1 MMMKVS
7 EAMSTEVVSL
17 SKDET
22 LHKAVAQMVMHNS
35 AQVTVADGDGKLI
48 GIVTVRDIMM
58 PLYPDQ
64 GEYVHDSLHARDFE
78 SMEENYGKVL
88 EMKVGDVM
96 TANPVSV
103 SPEDSVL
110 KAASFMGLK
119 NLRRIP
125 VVTDGKQVGILSIE
139 SINNAL
145 FLNR

>member
-1 MMMKVS
+1 MKVS
-7 EAMSTEVVSL
+7 EAMSSEVVSVFSDDSL
-17 SKDET
+17 KT
-22 LHKAVAQMVMHNS
+22 AVSQMVMHNCP
-35 AQVTVADGDGKLI
+35 QVTVADADGNLI

-58 PLYPDQ
+58 PLFPDQ

-78 SMEENYGKVL
+78 AMEDNYGNVL
-88 EMKVGDVM
+88 KMSVGDVM
-96 TANPVSV
+96 TANPVNV
-103 SPEDSVL
+103 SPDDSIL

-125 VVTDGKQVGILSIE
+125 VANDGKQVGILSIE

>member
-1 MMMKVS
+1 MKVR
-7 EAMSTEVVSL
+7 EAMSSEVVSL
-17 SKDET
+17 SKDDT
-22 LHKAVAQMVMHNS
+22 LHQAVAQMVMHNS

-48 GIVTVRDIMM
+48 GIVTVRDVMM

-64 GEYVHDSLHARDFE
+64 GDYVHDSLHARDFE
-78 SMEENYGKVL
+78 AMEENYGKVL
-88 EMKVGDVM
+88 DMKVGDVM

-103 SPEDSVL
+103 SPDDSVL

-125 VVTDGKQVGILSIE
+125 VVNDGKQVGILSIE
-139 SINNAL
+139 NINNAL

>member
-1 MMMKVS
+1 MKVS
-7 EAMSTEVVSL
+7 EAMSSEVVSL
-17 SKDET
+17 SKNDT
-22 LHKAVAQMVMHNS
+22 LHKAVARMVMHNCPL
-35 AQVTVADGDGKLI
+35 VTVADDAGKLI

-64 GEYVHDSLHARDFE
+64 GDYVHDSLHARDFE
-78 SMEENYGKVL
+78 AMEENYGKVL
-88 EMKVGDVM
+88 EMKLADVM
-96 TANPVSV
+96 TVNPVSV
-103 SPEDSVL
+103 SPNDSVL

-125 VVTDGKQVGILSIE
+125 VVTEGRQVGILSIE

>member
-1 MMMKVS
+1 MKVR

-17 SKDET
+17 SRNDR
-22 LHKAVAQMVMHNS
+22 LHQAVAQMVMHNCPLIT
-35 AQVTVADGDGKLI
+35 VTDDAGKLI
-48 GIVTVRDIMM
+48 GIVTVRDVMM

-64 GEYVHDSLHARDFE
+64 GDYVHDSLHARDFE
-78 SMEENYGKVL
+78 AMEENYGKML

-103 SPEDSVL
+103 SPDDSVL

-125 VVTDGKQVGILSIE
+125 VVVDAKQVGILSIE
-139 SINNAL
+139 NINNAL

>member
-1 MMMKVS
+1 MKVRD
-7 EAMSTEVVSL
+7 AMSTEVVSL
-17 SKDET
+17 SREDS
-22 LHKAVAQMVMHNS
+22 LHTAVARMVMHNC
-35 AQVTVADGDGKLI
+35 AQVTVADGGGKLI

-64 GEYVHDSLHARDFE
+64 GDYVHDSLHARDFE
-78 SMEENYGKVL
+78 AMEDNYSKVL
-88 EMKVGDVM
+88 GMKVGDVM

-103 SPEDSVL
+103 SPDDSVL

-125 VVTDGKQVGILSIE
+125 VVNDGKQIGILSIE
-139 SINNAL
+139 NVNNAL

>member
-1 MMMKVS
+1 MKVRD
-7 EAMSTEVVSL
+7 AMSTEVVSL
-17 SKDET
+17 GKGDT

-35 AQVTVADGDGKLI
+35 ALVTVADDEGKLI

-64 GEYVHDSLHARDFE
+64 GDYVHDSLHARDFE
-78 SMEENYGKVL
+78 AMEENYGKIL

-103 SPEDSVL
+103 SPDDSVL

-125 VVTDGKQVGILSIE
+125 VVTDGRQVGILTIE
-139 SINNAL
+139 SISSAL

>member
-1 MMMKVS
+1 MKVRQ
-7 EAMSTEVVSL
+7 AMSTEVVSL
-17 SKDET
+17 SRNAT
-22 LHKAVAQMVMHNS
+22 LHQAVAQMVMHHCP
-35 AQVTVADGDGKLI
+35 QVTVEDDAGKLV
-48 GIVTVRDIMM
+48 GIVTVRDVMM

-64 GEYVHDSLHARDFE
+64 GDYVHDSLHARDFE
-78 SMEENYGKVL
+78 AMEENYGKVL

-103 SPEDSVL
+103 SPDDSVL

-125 VVTDGKQVGILSIE
+125 VVVDGKQVGILSIE
-139 SINNAL
+139 NINNAL

>member
-1 MMMKVS
+1 MKVS
-7 EAMSTEVVSL
+7 QAMSSEVVSVSRDDSL
-17 SKDET
+17 KS
-22 LHKAVAQMVMHNS
+22 AVSQMVMHNS
-35 AQVTVADGDGKLI
+35 AQVTVADDDGNLI
-48 GIVTVRDIMM
+48 GIVTVRDIML

-78 SMEENYGKVL
+78 AMEENYGKVL

-96 TANPVSV
+96 TANPVAV
-103 SPEDSVL
+103 SATDSIL

-125 VVTDGKQVGILSIE
+125 VVDEGKQVGILSIE
-139 SINNAL
+139 NINNAL

>member
-1 MMMKVS
+1 MKVR

-17 SKDET
+17 SRDDT
-22 LHKAVAQMVMHNS
+22 LHKAVSQMVMHNCP
-35 AQVTVADGDGKLI
+35 QVTVADADGKLI
-48 GIVTVRDIMM
+48 GIVTVRDVMM
-58 PLYPDQ
+58 PLYPEQ
-64 GEYVHDSLHARDFE
+64 GDYVHDSLHARDFE
-78 SMEENYGKVL
+78 AMEENYAKVL
-88 EMKVGDVM
+88 DMKVGDVM

-125 VVTDGKQVGILSIE
+125 VVADGKQAGMLSIE